1 MKLAEALLLRA
12 DCQKRI
18 AQLEQRFIRSARVQ
32 EGEQPAENPHSLMAE
47 LETATAELTGLIQ
60 RINRTNTAIEF
71 DGKTLA
77 DALAERDVLQT
88 KRKVYSTLM
97 NAAAISQDRYM
108 RTELRYVSTVNVAE
122 LQALIDRLARDY
134 RELDARIQA
143 TNWLTDLN
151 ED

>member
-1 MKLAEALLLRA
+1 
-12 DCQKRI
+12 
-18 AQLEQRFIRSARVQ
+18 
-32 EGEQPAENPHSLMAE
+32 
-47 LETATAELTGLIQ
+47 
-60 RINRTNTAIEF
+60 
-71 DGKTLA
+71 
-77 DALAERDVLQT
+77 
-88 KRKVYSTLM
+88 
-97 NAAAISQDRYM
+97 M